1 MQILNN
7 IQNILYRYPLSLI
20 VTGIIIYLSLFYT
33 SDKPIVTT
41 KYMDKIVHF
50 TMYAGLCLVLWFEYL
65 CSHRRLNYKNIVS
78 GAVILP
84 ILFSGGLE
92 IAQATLT
99 TTRKGDFY
107 DFLANALGVLF
118 AVAFSLYITRP
129 IIKRYKLYKRH
140 IKEE

>member
-1 MQILNN
+1 MKILTN
-7 IQNILYRYPLSLI
+7 IHNILYRYPLSLI
-20 VTGIIIYLSLFYT
+20 VTIAIIYLSLFYT
-33 SDKPIVTT
+33 SDKPIITT

-50 TMYAGLCLVLWFEYL
+50 TMYAGLCLVLWFEYI
-65 CSHRRLNYKNIVS
+65 CSHSKLNYRKIVL

-84 ILFSGGLE
+84 IIFSGGLE

-107 DFLANALGVLF
+107 DFLANSLGVLF
-118 AVAFSLYITRP
+118 AVAFSLYITSP
-129 IIKRYKLYKRH
+129 IIERFKLYKKH

>member
-1 MQILNN
+1 MRILNN